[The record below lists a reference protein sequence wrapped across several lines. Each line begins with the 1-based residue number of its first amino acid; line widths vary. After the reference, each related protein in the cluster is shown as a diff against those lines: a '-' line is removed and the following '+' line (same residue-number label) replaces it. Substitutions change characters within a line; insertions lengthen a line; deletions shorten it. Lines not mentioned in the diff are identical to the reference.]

1 MGTTGVVDT
10 DQSVLGLT
18 AMTPVTPQ
26 TPHESMEF
34 LSRSWSISA
43 TEISKVILGSNKLA
57 AKSMLSLPRGNI
69 AETAVDRHFHGEN
82 GSRKH
87 STGRKILNKD
97 DNNSS
102 AKKER
107 DRIDRAQVHAAV
119 SVAGVAA
126 AIAAVVAEWN
136 TRTNSPD
143 LLITDAM
150 ASATE
155 LIASHVID
163 VAEQAGAE
171 HDKVVS
177 VVSSAV
183 DVKTN
188 GDLMTLT
195 AAAATSLRAA
205 AALKHSRLHKEE
217 DLGIEMINPDFF
229 CKEGLL
235 LKRTKGGALHWKKV
249 TVFINKNSQVIVKL
263 KSKHVGGAFS
273 KRESCVVCGVYEDIP
288 AWPAK
293 AGRSIGAHFGLRT
306 PQGIIEFECE
316 NQILKQT
323 WVDVVRNLLHQVEKL

>member
-18 AMTPVTPQ
+18 AVTPVTPQ

-82 GSRKH
+82 GTLKH

-97 DNNSS
+97 DKNSS

-143 LLITDAM
+143 LLITAAM

-183 DVKTN
+183 DVKTS

-195 AAAATSLRAA
+195 AAAATCKL
-205 AALKHSRLHKEE
+205 
-217 DLGIEMINPDFF
+217 DLIIN
-229 CKEGLL
+229 
-235 LKRTKGGALHWKKV
+235 
-249 TVFINKNSQVIVKL
+249 
-263 KSKHVGGAFS
+263 
-273 KRESCVVCGVYEDIP
+273 
-288 AWPAK
+288 
-293 AGRSIGAHFGLRT
+293 
-306 PQGIIEFECE
+306 
-316 NQILKQT
+316 
-323 WVDVVRNLLHQVEKL
+323 